1 MLFPKYTRW
10 TATHKYY
17 SIEISDEAISWATQP
32 VDSLTVYRLRSV
44 LWPSA
49 LARSFWNFTKVLVVD
64 DTKRIAGMLG
74 IRTKAGPSMEQLI
87 NKQQQM
93 MKGSLPNKKVPSL
106 PPQAEAEGQATS
118 NAKAMIK
125 ISASAKTRLRER
137 ENPQTPP
144 EKTEETEVGPGTR
157 TAMALHQ
164 HFRHAITV
172 FRTKLKQT
180 WRPAPSY
187 PPRGSILVSG
197 MVELEAPKAYLV
209 FDVRGAWDPQTK
221 AYDPRSMH
229 LQLRRFQWKAQGPVA

>member
-1 MLFPKYTRW
+1 
-10 TATHKYY
+10 
-17 SIEISDEAISWATQP
+17 
-32 VDSLTVYRLRSV
+32 
-44 LWPSA
+44 
-49 LARSFWNFTKVLVVD
+49 
-64 DTKRIAGMLG
+64 MLG
-74 IRTKAGPSMEQLI
+74 IRTKAGPSIEQLL

-93 MKGSLPNKKVPSL
+93 MKGSLPNKKGPSI
-106 PPQAEAEGQATS
+106 PPQSEAEGQATS

-125 ISASAKTRLRER
+125 ISAPAKTRLT
-137 ENPQTPP
+137 ENRNTP
-144 EKTEETEVGPGTR
+144 EKDEEAEVVGPGTR
-157 TAMALHQ
+157 VAMALHQ
-164 HFRHAITV
+164 HFNHAITA
-172 FRTKLKQT
+172 FKTKMRQT